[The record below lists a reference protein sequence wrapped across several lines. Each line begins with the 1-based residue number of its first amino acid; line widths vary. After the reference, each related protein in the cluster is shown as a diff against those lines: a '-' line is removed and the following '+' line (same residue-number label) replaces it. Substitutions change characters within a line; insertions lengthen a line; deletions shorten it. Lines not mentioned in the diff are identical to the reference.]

1 MLYYKTFHHSHTA
14 DWVVFVH
21 GAGGSSSIWY
31 KQIKV
36 FAAFFNVLILDL
48 RGHGKSQHMSKP
60 YEHYN
65 FKEIS
70 EEILEVLDHAG
81 VEKAHFIGISLGTL
95 IIRTL
100 YDIAP
105 QRFNSMIL
113 AGAIMRLN
121 LRARVLSK
129 FGDLF
134 KTVVPYMWLYKFFAW
149 IIMPKKRHKKSRL
162 LFISQ
167 AKKLCQK
174 EFIHWYRLLYEVNGL
189 LRYFKENDTLCPTL
203 YIMGSEDYM
212 FLPFVKT
219 VAASHQNATLEI
231 VADSGHVVNIDQP
244 EEFNNRVI
252 RFLLGR

>member
-1 MLYYKTFHHSHTA
+1 MLYYKTFHHSTKA

-31 KQIKV
+31 KQVKV
-36 FAAFFNVLILDL
+36 FSAYFNVLVLDL
-48 RGHGKSQHMSKP
+48 RGHGKSQHMSKA

-81 VEKAHFIGISLGTL
+81 VDKAHFVGISLGTL

-105 QRFNSMIL
+105 ERFRSMIL

-134 KTVVPYMWLYKFFAW
+134 KTVLPYMWLYRFFAW

-167 AKKLCQK
+167 AKKLCQR
-174 EFIHWYRLLYEVNGL
+174 EFIHWYRLLYEVNSL
-189 LRYFKENDTLCPTL
+189 LKYFKENDTHIPTL
-203 YIMGSEDYM
+203 YIMGEEDYM
-212 FLPFVKT
+212 FLPFVRTITSLHK
-219 VAASHQNATLEI
+219 NATLEV

-244 EEFNNRVI
+244 DEFNRRVLKFMHQI
-252 RFLLGR
+252 